1 MQCLSTIMQ
10 CLSTFLLHHLIN
22 HLPLSVM
29 NLFLLIINYLYHSLC
44 YPSLIFF
51 FFLLATSLIFIFS
64 TSLPLYVIKLS
75 SLSFQLR
82 FFLKFSTCLNLYLFN
97 LFSSLLSLHIYA
109 TNLLNYVFST
119 SFLLYV
125 FNLFSSLC
133 FQPLF
138 FFMISNSLI
147 FTFNNI
153 F

>member
-1 MQCLSTIMQ
+1 
-10 CLSTFLLHHLIN
+10 
-22 HLPLSVM
+22 M
-29 NLFLLIINYLYHSLC
+29 NLFLLIINYLCHSLC

-109 TNLLNYVFST
+109 TNLLNYVFS
-119 SFLLYV
+119 
-125 FNLFSSLC
+125 LC

-138 FFMISNSLI
+138 FFMFQPLFFFMISTSFLLMISNSLI

>member
-1 MQCLSTIMQ
+1 
-10 CLSTFLLHHLIN
+10 
-22 HLPLSVM
+22 M
-29 NLFLLIINYLYHSLC
+29 NLFLLIINNLCHSLC

-51 FFLLATSLIFIFS
+51 FFLLATSLNFMFS

-138 FFMISNSLI
+138 CFMFSTSFLLYAFNLFFFFMFSTSFLFMISNSLI
-147 FTFNNI
+147 NI
-153 F
+153 YI